1 MAVGTD
7 ASLLVLDHHAFHEDA
22 KPRNLSFQFGT
33 RRWRSSS
40 NQLVTTM
47 NLSGAESACCA
58 ATFICPTIT
67 RFPSGWRSDAGEMVS
82 SREEG
87 VPRQDHRGR
96 LSLEAGGLER
106 DERNALVAVR
116 FGTRTSAVTWRSA

>member
-96 LSLEAGGLER
+96 LSLEAGGHEVWAADHLGPVV
-106 DERNALVAVR
+106 DGVPVR
-116 FGTRTSAVTWRSA
+116 